1 MVFNRSVIQGAGIGL
16 RADHYSYILNHL
28 PAVPWFEAITEN
40 YIGLKAIPLSY
51 LCAIRQHYP
60 LTLHGVSL
68 SIGST
73 DPLNM
78 EYLKSLKQLIN
89 QVEPAW
95 ISDHLCW
102 TSANGRYFPELFPL
116 PHHID
121 VIKHVAMRISQV
133 QEILGQRILIEN
145 ISRYLSFSDQS
156 ITEWEFLSEV
166 AKRADCDILL
176 DVNNLYVNAYNH
188 QLCTQ
193 TYLRGL
199 PKDRVKQFHLAGHQ
213 KKATHLLDTHDQM
226 VTSAVWD
233 CFKMAIDIIGP
244 KPALIEWDT
253 DIPPFP
259 ILLAEA
265 HKAETYYQLESVTA

>member
-1 MVFNRSVIQGAGIGL
+1 MAFNTAPIQGAGIGL
-16 RADHYSYILNHL
+16 RADHYSYILNHF
-28 PAVPWFEAITEN
+28 PVVPWFEAITEN
-40 YIGLKAIPLSY
+40 YLGPKAIPLSY

-73 DPLNM
+73 DPLNK
-78 EYLKSLKQLIN
+78 EYLKSLKQLIA

-102 TSANGRYFPELFPL
+102 TSVNGRYFPDLFPL
-116 PHHID
+116 PHHVD
-121 VIKHVAMRISQV
+121 VITHVAERIMQI
-133 QEILGQRILIEN
+133 QDYLGQRILIEN
-145 ISRYLSFSDQS
+145 ISRYLAFSNES
-156 ITEWEFLSEV
+156 ITEWEFLSAV
-166 AKRADCDILL
+166 AKQADCHILL

-188 QLCTQ
+188 QLSIE
-193 TYLRGL
+193 TYLSGL
-199 PKDRVKQFHLAGHQ
+199 PKERVQEIHLAGHQ
-213 KKATHLLDTHDQM
+213 NKTTHLLDTHDQP

-233 CFKMAIDIIGP
+233 CFKMAIDLLGP
-244 KPALIEWDT
+244 KPALIEWDS
-253 DIPPFP
+253 DIPAFP